1 MPVVPIEQ
9 NRVGIAEVSGAKMR
23 APDRGGGVGE
33 MFAQGMGR
41 IAAAAGEYA
50 ITQDEIQDNADKLA
64 ARNLALEYKAR
75 ATKRAADYKSLQG
88 VNAVNA
94 SARTQADL
102 DADRDEVL
110 GMASNARQRSYLE
123 PMVSELHPE
132 YMNSVYDHSKK
143 EQFQYSNDTYASEAK
158 TFGNEAAGSFGDP
171 AKQAKA
177 FAGMDAALDRLGHL
191 NGWGPE
197 QLTEKKLELRGAVH
211 VQAVDLML
219 AQTDADVGGA
229 AAYYAA
235 HKGEM
240 TVAQQ
245 AAVEKDLQ
253 KPLEWRQAQD
263 DIAGIAPV
271 QTKDGGI
278 GVVVS
283 DTLSGTDALKAAIR
297 GPESA
302 GDDKVGNKM
311 GSTASG
317 RYQFTEGTFKNLY
330 GKVFG
335 GDANAAWSNN
345 RFDAN
350 VQEKLMDR
358 LIKDNTKILNG
369 AGIPVNNGTLYV
381 MHVLGGRDGPKVLK
395 ADANTP
401 VASLLS
407 AEIVAKNPTYF
418 GGGKTVGQ
426 SIGIITGKVGG
437 KVAPTGETPQEWNK
451 DAAYDAID
459 ARAKAEG
466 WTPERTERAKQA
478 MDVKVQRDEQMLGRQ
493 REQADEAAFKTVLD
507 LGDGFTSMN
516 QISRSTRDK
525 MSPQM
530 LARLQEQAQRNLTAK
545 TTVPDDTM
553 DSLYL
558 QRLSRE
564 APQDFGKVD
573 LGRYVG
579 KISNDDMK
587 KLWLKQGD
595 VRGNPPK
602 DDDIRGGI
610 TKAMTFG
617 QKYGGAE
624 VKDKDWPAVYDTMEG
639 WLLSRKSKK
648 GSLDPADYDDAFKF
662 AVRTRDSGNKNYEV
676 FRDQIPPEFEAE
688 VRKNWRGPN
697 KPTRGQIIEAWV
709 KYKGG
714 A

>member
-123 PMVSELHPE
+123 QMVSELHPD

-240 TVAQQ
+240 TIAQQ
-245 AAVEKDLQ
+245 ASIEKDLQ

-278 GVVVS
+278 GVTV
-283 DTLSGTDALKAAIR
+283 TNPGSGYTRVATDVAQEFGLDPVKVAAIMSYETGGTFNPKIMGGKGGNYMGLIQF
-297 GPESA
+297 GPEERKKYGITADSSPEQWSKAVRSFLKDRGFKKGMSTLDLYSTINA
-302 GDDKVGNKM
+302 G
-311 GSTASG
+311 TPG
-317 RYQFTEGTFKNLY
+317 RYNASDGNGT
-330 GKVFG
+330 VTTHH
-335 GDANAAWSNN
+335 D
-345 RFDAN
+345 
-350 VQEKLMDR
+350 
-358 LIKDNTKILNG
+358 KILAQHTAKGEAWLKSGG
-369 AGIPVNNGTLYV
+369 AAY
-381 MHVLGGRDGPKVLK
+381 
-395 ADANTP
+395 AA
-401 VASLLS
+401 
-407 AEIVAKNPTYF
+407 
-418 GGGKTVGQ
+418 
-426 SIGIITGKVGG
+426 
-437 KVAPTGETPQEWNK
+437 ETPQEWNK